1 MGAADPDH
9 VVSETTGAKA
19 FPGLA
24 ERERPAREPMLVH
37 QQPRHS
43 RDAVQPLRTAR
54 PVGPGRAVPGPR
66 ERPPPRPE
74 QYGAVPHID
83 SGILPRCPSIVRRY
97 GLPLCTGR
105 GTSSYAVNE
114 ASRSPIG
121 PGALQAPGHPRA
133 AAAALLRC
141 CWRGPGP
148 GPAAPPP
155 GEAAR
160 AGAADPGPFAHRP
173 AAVVIGTA
181 AVKTVLP
188 ETLAKWQRVVDL
200 TARLARVPA
209 SLIMRTER
217 PKHTV
222 LVSSRT
228 EGNPYDVG
236 REYDLNALLYCQGVF
251 DNDGELVVEDATHDP
266 VWAGNEDLADGMRF
280 YIGYP
285 LKWPSGEVFGTIC
298 VLDRERNDHALLFRE
313 GLQAF
318 AGVVEANLRSLV
330 ELAERRRLET
340 ALQHSLDQTA
350 RQVVE
355 RTSELQDA
363 NTALRVLLG
372 NVEKSHEARNE
383 QMLQQINTLV
393 MPHVAKLARRV
404 ERDSAAVE
412 YVSLIETNLTTLTS
426 SLSSRMA
433 RVFQALT
440 ATEADVAHLVMRG
453 LTTKDIAATLS
464 RAPSTIDF
472 HRNNIRAKLGVE
484 RRVTLR
490 AHLLSIR

>member
-1 MGAADPDH
+1 M
-9 VVSETTGAKA
+9 
-19 FPGLA
+19 
-24 ERERPAREPMLVH
+24 
-37 QQPRHS
+37 
-43 RDAVQPLRTAR
+43 
-54 PVGPGRAVPGPR
+54 
-66 ERPPPRPE
+66 
-74 QYGAVPHID
+74 
-83 SGILPRCPSIVRRY
+83 
-97 GLPLCTGR
+97 
-105 GTSSYAVNE
+105 
-114 ASRSPIG
+114 
-121 PGALQAPGHPRA
+121 
-133 AAAALLRC
+133 
-141 CWRGPGP
+141 
-148 GPAAPPP
+148 
-155 GEAAR
+155 
-160 AGAADPGPFAHRP
+160 DPGPFAHRP

-188 ETLAKWQRVVDL
+188 EIPPETLAEWQRVVDL

-209 SLIMRTER
+209 SLIMQTER

-236 REYDLNALLYCQGVF
+236 REYDLNASLYCQGVF
-251 DNDGELVVEDATHDP
+251 ENDGELVVEDATRDP
-266 VWAGNEDLADGMRF
+266 VWAANEDLAYGMRF

-330 ELAERRRLET
+330 EIAERRRLET

>member
-1 MGAADPDH
+1 MSGHDAFERILTSLHEAMLDDVHWPTTTALIDEACGLTSTALLVGEGPNDDLRVLFAGLYYRGQRRETWNESTSRLPSHRRTCAA
-9 VVSETTGAKA
+9 
-19 FPGLA
+19 
-24 ERERPAREPMLVH
+24 PA
-37 QQPRHS
+37 
-43 RDAVQPLRTAR
+43 ATAR

-83 SGILPRCPSIVRRY
+83 LGILPICPSIVRRH
-97 GLPLCTGR
+97 GIPLCTGR
-105 GTSSYAVNE
+105 GTSAYAVNE
-114 ASRSPIG
+114 ESPRPRSVPARCRRRATRG
-121 PGALQAPGHPRA
+121 QRLQ
-133 AAAALLRC
+133 RC
-141 CWRGPGP
+141 CAAGGAGH
-148 GPAAPPP
+148 GPA
-155 GEAAR
+155 
-160 AGAADPGPFAHRP
+160 
-173 AAVVIGTA
+173 VLVIGAA

-188 ETLAKWQRVVDL
+188 EIPPETLAEWQRAVDL

-350 RQVVE
+350 RHVVE

-363 NTALRVLLG
+363 NTALRVRSK
-372 NVEKSHEARNE
+372 N
-383 QMLQQINTLV
+383 
-393 MPHVAKLARRV
+393 
-404 ERDSAAVE
+404 
-412 YVSLIETNLTTLTS
+412 
-426 SLSSRMA
+426 
-433 RVFQALT
+433 
-440 ATEADVAHLVMRG
+440 
-453 LTTKDIAATLS
+453 
-464 RAPSTIDF
+464 
-472 HRNNIRAKLGVE
+472 
-484 RRVTLR
+484 
-490 AHLLSIR
+490 

>member
-1 MGAADPDH
+1 M
-9 VVSETTGAKA
+9 
-19 FPGLA
+19 
-24 ERERPAREPMLVH
+24 
-37 QQPRHS
+37 
-43 RDAVQPLRTAR
+43 
-54 PVGPGRAVPGPR
+54 
-66 ERPPPRPE
+66 
-74 QYGAVPHID
+74 
-83 SGILPRCPSIVRRY
+83 
-97 GLPLCTGR
+97 
-105 GTSSYAVNE
+105 
-114 ASRSPIG
+114 
-121 PGALQAPGHPRA
+121 
-133 AAAALLRC
+133 
-141 CWRGPGP
+141 
-148 GPAAPPP
+148 
-155 GEAAR
+155 
-160 AGAADPGPFAHRP
+160 
-173 AAVVIGTA
+173 
-181 AVKTVLP
+181 KTVLP
-188 ETLAKWQRVVDL
+188 EIPPETLAEWQRVVDL

-217 PKHTV
+217 PTHTV

-228 EGNPYDVG
+228 EGNPYAVG
-236 REYDLNALLYCQGVF
+236 REYDLHAVLYCQGVF
-251 DNDGELVVEDATHDP
+251 DNDGELVVEDATRDP
-266 VWAGNEDLADGMRF
+266 VWAANEDLADGMRF

-330 ELAERRRLET
+330 EIAERRRLET

-350 RQVVE
+350 LHVVE

-372 NVEKSHEARNE
+372 NVEQSNEARNE
-383 QMLQQINTLV
+383 QLLQQITTLV
-393 MPHVAKLARRV
+393 MPHVAKLSRLV

-412 YVSLIETNLTTLTS
+412 YVSLIETHLTTLTS

-440 ATEADVAHLVMRG
+440 ATEAEVAHLVMRG
-453 LTTKDIAATLS
+453 LTTKDIAAMLS

-472 HRNNIRAKLGVE
+472 HRNNIRVKLGVA

-490 AHLLSIR
+490 AYLLSIR

>member
-1 MGAADPDH
+1 MPLDR
-9 VVSETTGAKA
+9 AKA
-19 FPGLA
+19 WN
-24 ERERPAREPMLVH
+24 
-37 QQPRHS
+37 
-43 RDAVQPLRTAR
+43 
-54 PVGPGRAVPGPR
+54 
-66 ERPPPRPE
+66 
-74 QYGAVPHID
+74 
-83 SGILPRCPSIVRRY
+83 
-97 GLPLCTGR
+97 PLCTGR
-105 GTSSYAVNE
+105 GTSSYAGNE
-114 ASRSPIG
+114 ASPSPIG
-121 PGALQAPGHPRA
+121 PGALQAPGH
-133 AAAALLRC
+133 
-141 CWRGPGP
+141 
-148 GPAAPPP
+148 AAPSP

-160 AGAADPGPFAHRP
+160 AGATAPGPFAHRP
-173 AAVVIGTA
+173 AALVIGTT
-181 AVKTVLP
+181 AVKTMLPEIPP
-188 ETLAKWQRVVDL
+188 ETLAEWQRVVDL

-251 DNDGELVVEDATHDP
+251 DNDGELVVEDATRDP
-266 VWAGNEDLADGMRF
+266 VWAANEDLADGMRF

-318 AGVVEANLRSLV
+318 AGVVEATLRSLV

-350 RQVVE
+350 RHVVE
-355 RTSELQDA
+355 RTRELQDA

-372 NVEKSHEARNE
+372 NVEQSNEARNE
-383 QMLQQINTLV
+383 QILQQIETLV
-393 MPHVAKLARRV
+393 MPHVAKLSRLV
-404 ERDSAAVE
+404 ERDSAAAE
-412 YVSLIETNLTTLTS
+412 YVSLIETHLTTLTS
-426 SLSSRMA
+426 SLASRMA

-472 HRNNIRAKLGVE
+472 HRNNIRGKLGVE
-484 RRVTLR
+484 RRVNLR
-490 AHLLSIR
+490 AYLLSIR